1 MIIFMFDILCVTN
14 RNLCRDFPAQIEAIA
29 MAQPSGIILRE
40 KDLDE
45 ADYESLS
52 KQVIKICKQYD
63 VPCIL
68 HSFVNTAIKLNSD
81 KIHLPLPVLRTIP
94 EVQKSR
100 FKIIGSSCHSVEE
113 AAEAQKLGCTYIT
126 AGHIFA
132 TDCKKDLAPRGI
144 DFLKEV
150 CDTVSI
156 PVYAIGGI
164 DGSKIKEVKNAGAAG
179 VCIMSG
185 FMKCENVQAYMQEVE
200 KEIQ

>member
-1 MIIFMFDILCVTN
+1 
-14 RNLCRDFPAQIEAIA
+14 
-29 MAQPSGIILRE
+29 MAKPSGIILRE
-40 KDLDE
+40 KDLNE

-52 KQVIKICKQYD
+52 KQVIEIGRKYD

-68 HSFVNTAIKLNSD
+68 HSFADIAVKLNSD

-94 EVQKSR
+94 EVLKSR

-113 AAEAQKLGCTYIT
+113 AVEAQKLGCTYIM

-132 TDCKKDLAPRGI
+132 TDCKKGLAPRGI
-144 DFLKEV
+144 DFLKQV
-150 CDTVSI
+150 CSTVSI

-185 FMKCENVQAYMQEVE
+185 LMKCENVQAYIQEVE
-200 KEIQ
+200 KEVQ